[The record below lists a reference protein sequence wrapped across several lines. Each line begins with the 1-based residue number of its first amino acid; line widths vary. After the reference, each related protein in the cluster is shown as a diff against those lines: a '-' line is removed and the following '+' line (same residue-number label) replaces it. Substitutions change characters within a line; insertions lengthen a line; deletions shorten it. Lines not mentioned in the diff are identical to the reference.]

1 VAEAE
6 AVRRFNV
13 RIPLREGITLS
24 ADLVLP
30 PVLPAPAL
38 VVRTPYGK
46 TGERQSQRATVFAKG
61 GYAHVQVDVRGRGDS
76 EGMFEPY
83 RNDGP
88 DGAEVIAWAAAQDWC
103 TGDVATYGGSYGGR
117 MPQFTEDVEEALQR
131 LQGVGGA
138 CGAGLAG
145 LAARG

>member
-1 VAEAE
+1 M
-6 AVRRFNV
+6 VRKFNV

-30 PVLPAPAL
+30 KVLPAPVV

-46 TGERQSQRATVFAKG
+46 AGKRQSQRGDQFAKA
-61 GYAHVQVDVRGRGDS
+61 GYACIHADVRGRGDS
-76 EGMFEPY
+76 EGVFQPY

-103 TGDVATYGGSYGGR
+103 TGDVATLGGSYGGR
-117 MPQFTEDVEEALQR
+117 IQWLTAL
-131 LQGVGGA
+131 
-138 CGAGLAG
+138 
-145 LAARG
+145 